1 MTAAPTILGPTIT
14 SYLDRF
20 ERRRRRQR
28 IVRAVGTAVML
39 TLLWASLWCV
49 ADRLA
54 GLPRMVRL
62 AALLVNGAGVFAV
75 VTPSVLA
82 LARPADVR
90 GAAAEIERRRRRFG
104 ERLMTITSRAL
115 GEESIRGSSD
125 MLRAIGEEVRAEAAG
140 HDPADLLPWR
150 PVLGPWVA
158 TGLVAV
164 TLLAVSTWTW
174 LDLPSLARRYV
185 APWSYA
191 ARVTTTR
198 LTVTPGDVEIGEGDA
213 LAVRVRAVRIGELPP
228 VLNVRAAGQPW
239 HEMPMT
245 PVARVRPDT
254 GGSPTGGR
262 VPGGFDFEARV
273 PDVDCDLEY
282 FVAGGDAESA
292 AFRVTMLR
300 KPAISAFRIR
310 YAYPPYTRLPAR
322 EVENAGGEIEAPVGT
337 EVTVA
342 VESTEPLK
350 LAVMT
355 IGGGAVRMTA
365 TPDPRV
371 HEARFTVRD
380 DRRYTIRMASTRDV
394 SGSVDSTA
402 TVTSVPTGASISPP
416 AFSTSRA
423 GSRVYGG

>member
-54 GLPRMVRL
+54 GLPGMVRL

-75 VTPSVLA
+75 VTPSLLA

-164 TLLAVSTWTW
+164 VAPAGIVNCTAGLSANWPARS
-174 LDLPSLARRYV
+174 SARRRRSIRSPV
-185 APWSYA
+185 AAPSSL
-191 ARVTTTR
+191 RSGVKVPR
-198 LTVTPGDVEIGEGDA
+198 RIIDA
-213 LAVRVRAVRIGELPP
+213 SPASGIDTDRCTASPP
-228 VLNVRAAGQPW
+228 P
-239 HEMPMT
+239 
-245 PVARVRPDT
+245 ARVR
-254 GGSPTGGR
+254 
-262 VPGGFDFEARV
+262 V
-273 PDVDCDLEY
+273 
-282 FVAGGDAESA
+282 
-292 AFRVTMLR
+292 
-300 KPAISAFRIR
+300 ISASRR
-310 YAYPPYTRLPAR
+310 AR
-322 EVENAGGEIEAPVGT
+322 P
-337 EVTVA
+337 
-342 VESTEPLK
+342 
-350 LAVMT
+350 
-355 IGGGAVRMTA
+355 
-365 TPDPRV
+365 
-371 HEARFTVRD
+371 
-380 DRRYTIRMASTRDV
+380 
-394 SGSVDSTA
+394 
-402 TVTSVPTGASISPP
+402 
-416 AFSTSRA
+416 
-423 GSRVYGG
+423 